1 MKTLE
6 ELKILRDKMQ
16 KELELRESK
25 EGMRILVGMATCGI
39 TAGARPVLKTI
50 LEEVDKL
57 QQKDILVSQV
67 GCIGECALE
76 PIVEV
81 YDVEGNRTTYARVT
95 SEIAKEIVATH
106 VVGKVILEK
115 QTIDKFK

>member
-6 ELKILRDKMQ
+6 ELKVLRNKMQ
-16 KELELRESK
+16 KELELRQSK
-25 EGMRILVGMATCGI
+25 NGMRILVGMATCGI
-39 TAGARPVLKTI
+39 TAGARPVLKTL
-50 LEEVDKL
+50 LEEVDRLK
-57 QQKDILVSQV
+57 QKDIMVSQV

-81 YDVEGNRTTYARVT
+81 YDVEGKRTTYARVT
-95 SEIAKEIVATH
+95 PEIAKEIVATH
-106 VVGKVILEK
+106 IVNKMVLEK